1 MHRTCHTRFISELTT
16 TLEGEPYTAN
26 AHPTRGRGGAS
37 HRDDGR
43 LGVQGSSPGT
53 PGSGTTPERHH
64 APTATRVCFHE
75 GA

>member
-1 MHRTCHTRFISELTT
+1 M
-16 TLEGEPYTAN
+16 TLDTVPSTAT
-26 AHPTRGRGGAS
+26 AHAMRGRDGAS

-64 APTATRVCFHE
+64 APTAKRVCFHE
-75 GA
+75 GE

>member
-1 MHRTCHTRFISELTT
+1 M
-16 TLEGEPYTAN
+16 TLDSVPSTAT
-26 AHPTRGRGGAS
+26 AQPRRGRGGAS

-64 APTATRVCFHE
+64 APTAKRVCFHE
-75 GA
+75 GE